1 MSPGLSNDRRK
12 RMIRGIDHIEL
23 IVRDVEEFVAFFQ
36 KMGFQLLTRT
46 SHHGASAE
54 LQLPGPNQPIFEIHQ
69 VGGEENIGVN
79 HIAFRVDNA
88 QETYEELRNQGI
100 TSVKPPNFVP
110 ATGRTTVNFRDPDGW
125 RLQLVDAARKDPK

>member
-1 MSPGLSNDRRK
+1 
-12 RMIRGIDHIEL
+12 MIRGIDHIEL
-23 IVRDVEEFVAFFQ
+23 IVRDVEEFVTFFQ
-36 KMGFQLLTRT
+36 KLGFKLLTRT

-79 HIAFRVDNA
+79 HIAFKVDNA
-88 QETYEELRNQGI
+88 QEAYAALQSDGLTSLR
-100 TSVKPPNFVP
+100 PPNFVV

-125 RLQLVDAARKDPK
+125 RLQLVDAERKAPQ

>member
-1 MSPGLSNDRRK
+1 
-12 RMIRGIDHIEL
+12 MIRGIDHIEI
-23 IVRDVEEFVAFFQ
+23 IVRDVDEYVEFLQ
-36 KMGFQLLTRT
+36 KLGFKLLTRT
-46 SHHGASAE
+46 AHHGSSAE

-88 QETYEELRNQGI
+88 QQAYDELR
-100 TSVKPPNFVP
+100 TSGVPMPRTPNFVP

-125 RLQLVDAARKDPK
+125 RLQLVGADRKPPQ

>member
-1 MSPGLSNDRRK
+1 
-12 RMIRGIDHIEL
+12 MIRGIDHIEL
-23 IVRDVEEFVAFFQ
+23 IVRDVEEFVTFFQ
-36 KMGFQLLTRT
+36 KLGFKLLTRT

-79 HIAFRVDNA
+79 HIAFKVDNA
-88 QETYEELRNQGI
+88 QEAYAALQSNGLTSLR
-100 TSVKPPNFVP
+100 PPNFVV

-125 RLQLVDAARKDPK
+125 RLQLVDAERKAPQ